1 MAAKDRYLDHLAEI
15 SLFSALSRKEL
26 ERVARA
32 ADELTLTA
40 GHKLVVEGDV
50 GREMFVIV
58 DGQATV
64 TRNDNVIAVIGPGSA
79 VGELALLDHG
89 PRTASVT
96 CDTECTV
103 LVVGA
108 REFSALLDDVPGL
121 AHRILSRMAAWI
133 RELDSKVYG

>member
-64 TRNDNVIAVIGPGSA
+64 TRNDNVIAVIGPGAA